1 MKQVFD
7 RMQIGL
13 FIAVILISIL
23 VIRDQRTKIEKYKYS
38 EGMLQGGDITKQQYI
53 DSLQHVIDSLHW
65 ELLPTQIE
73 LGRREVAY
81 SIFMERNPKAAKQYG
96 DIISNETE

>member
-1 MKQVFD
+1 MIKSYFP
-7 RMQIGL
+7 I
-13 FIAVILISIL
+13 IL
-23 VIRDQRTKIEKYKYS
+23 VLVATMVAMVIQTKLAVDSQNETKIYKAKCDS
-38 EGMLQGGDITKQQYI
+38 IQHVS
-53 DSLQHVIDSLHW
+53 DSLYW

-81 SIFMERNPKAAKQYG
+81 SIFMERNPKAASQYG

>member
-1 MKQVFD
+1 MVKVFVSA
-7 RMQIGL
+7 IIILLVAL
-13 FIAVILISIL
+13 FIQVKFTVDS
-23 VIRDQRTKIEKYKYS
+23 QNETKIYKAKCDS
-38 EGMLQGGDITKQQYI
+38 IQHVS
-53 DSLQHVIDSLHW
+53 DSLYW

-81 SIFMERNPKAAKQYG
+81 SIFMERNPKAASQYG

>member
-1 MKQVFD
+1 MIKVLGISIVIA
-7 RMQIGL
+7 MVCL
-13 FIAVILISIL
+13 FIQVYFTSMS
-23 VIRDQRTKIEKYKYS
+23 QRETAIYKV
-38 EGMLQGGDITKQQYI
+38 KC
-53 DSLQHVIDSLHW
+53 DSLQHVADSLHW

-73 LGRREVAY
+73 LGRYQVAY

>member
-1 MKQVFD
+1 MVKVFAPA
-7 RMQIGL
+7 IIILLVAL
-13 FIAVILISIL
+13 FIQVKFTVDS
-23 VIRDQRTKIEKYKYS
+23 QNETKIYKA
-38 EGMLQGGDITKQQYI
+38 KC
-53 DSLQHVIDSLHW
+53 DSLQHISDSLYW

-81 SIFMERNPKAAKQYG
+81 SIFMERNPKAASQYG

>member
-1 MKQVFD
+1 MVKVF
-7 RMQIGL
+7 IPTIIILSVVL
-13 FIAVILISIL
+13 FIQVKFTVDS
-23 VIRDQRTKIEKYKYS
+23 QNETKIYKA
-38 EGMLQGGDITKQQYI
+38 KC
-53 DSLQHVIDSLHW
+53 DSLQHVSDSLYW

-81 SIFMERNPKAAKQYG
+81 DILMERNPKAAKQYG